1 MPKQLIGNIK
11 HGNDEIE
18 RQEDID
24 MAPETALEI

>member
-18 RQEDID
+18 RREDIS
-24 MAPETALEI
+24 MTPETELEI